1 MFDFIKLKL
10 KINSLENE
18 IDQLTDLLRAQIV
31 NQVIDNFNKIEK
43 YDQVLE
49 ENKRLKLKIKKL
61 QEAIKK
67 EKGE

>member
-1 MFDFIKLKL
+1 MFDFVKLKL

-18 IDQLTDLLRAQIV
+18 NEALTDLLRAQIV
-31 NQVIDNFNKIEK
+31 DQVIDKFKKIEK
-43 YDQVLE
+43 YEQVLE

-67 EKGE
+67 KGK

>member
-1 MFDFIKLKL
+1 MFDFVRLKL

-18 IDQLTDLLRAQIV
+18 NEALTDVLRVQIV
-31 NQVIDNFNKIEK
+31 DQVIDKFKKIEK
-43 YDQVLE
+43 YEQVLE

-67 EKGE
+67 EGK